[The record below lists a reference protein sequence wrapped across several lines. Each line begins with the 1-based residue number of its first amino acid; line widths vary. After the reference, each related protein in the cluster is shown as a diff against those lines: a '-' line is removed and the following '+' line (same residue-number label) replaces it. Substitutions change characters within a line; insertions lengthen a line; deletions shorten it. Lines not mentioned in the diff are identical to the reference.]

1 MTAIANSRSALRQQ
15 LRQRRRQLSQPQ
27 QRRAAELLCKR
38 LKSQPLFIRSRHIAL
53 YLANDGEIDPSPL
66 IKAAW
71 KLGKRC
77 YLPVLQP
84 GQENRLWFIRYE
96 AGTPLIKN
104 RYGIAQPRAQYRQSF
119 PAKQLDL
126 VLMPLVGFD
135 NNGGRMGMGGGFY
148 DRTFSFKNPTT
159 AQRLANN
166 RRRSCP
172 PYLLGLAHECQQVE
186 QLTLASWDIPLSAI
200 ATDKRLIV
208 SESTDA
214 QRNFIHR

>member
-15 LRQRRRQLSQPQ
+15 LRQRRRQLSKPQ

-159 AQRLANN
+159 AHRLANN